1 MISYTSKTL
10 IRSTLL
16 VCFFFTFLKST
27 AFPGFAQG
35 DSLQTQSI
43 SDIFLDDVKTS
54 LSDAGA
60 YFSLPFR
67 FSKTEWFYTAGIMG
81 LTALLITI
89 DDDVRR
95 IVDKDTKRSLAGDY
109 LEVPIR
115 YGQIEYADI
124 LSIGTYATGLFLKN
138 DDVRI
143 MGRLLFESL
152 SFAGTVIIVSRAIA
166 GRSRPFVTN
175 DPWEFK
181 GFQWRFRSQAF
192 PSGHT
197 AVAFSISTLLAE
209 RIDNLWARIGFYG
222 LASLDAFAQ
231 VYNNQHWL
239 SDVVVGAALGI
250 GTSFYIL
257 SLEEDRKNKN
267 SFNISKLTIIPTL
280 NSIKFI
286 YHLE

>member
-1 MISYTSKTL
+1 MNSHFYCPL
-10 IRSTLL
+10 IKSFSICFTALL
-16 VCFFFTFLKST
+16 LNSSVPAQTNTRDSSQ
-27 AFPGFAQG
+27 FP
-35 DSLQTQSI
+35 SI
-43 SDIFLDDVKTS
+43 FNIFLDDVKVG
-54 LSDAGA
+54 LSDAGS
-60 YFSLPFR
+60 YYSIPFR
-67 FSKTEWFYTAGIMG
+67 LSKTDWIYTVG
-81 LTALLITI
+81 LIGLNTLLITF
-89 DDDVRR
+89 DDD
-95 IVDKDTKRSLAGDY
+95 IKQLVDKDTKRSLAGDY

-115 YGQIEYADI
+115 YGQIECADI

-143 MGRLLFESL
+143 TGRLLFESL

-175 DPWEFK
+175 NPWEFK

-197 AVAFSISTLLAE
+197 TVAFSISTILAE
-209 RIDNLWARIGFYG
+209 RIDNIWARIGFYG

-239 SDVVVGAALGI
+239 SDVVVCAALGI

-257 SLEEDRKNKN
+257 SLDENRKNKK
-267 SFNISKLTIIPTL
+267 SLNIFKLTIIPTL
-280 NSIKFI
+280 NSIKVI